1 MENLTAPNLPK
12 SIEIED
18 MNLWAQE
25 RYSVPTFNQLSSE
38 QIQEFDQMR
47 QSEWDSYKKAYAE
60 YNEKKAVWAIKTIEQ
75 TYFPSAKQ
83 PEESKAINP
92 HQAHIN
98 KWKEA
103 GIDDATIEVW
113 TKALD
118 SKKNEH
124 QKADERIEKSKE
136 KHSIKRKI
144 QEIERKIGGLFGQEK
159 VDALTELM
167 HLRKSL

>member
-1 MENLTAPNLPK
+1 MNELIAPPLPK
-12 SIEIED
+12 ALEIED
-18 MNLWAQE
+18 MNQWAQE
-25 RYSVPTFNQLSSE
+25 QHGVPTFNQLSSE
-38 QIQEFDQMR
+38 QIQEFDQIR

-60 YNEKKAVWAIKTIEQ
+60 YNERKAVWTIKAIEQ

-83 PEESKAINP
+83 PEESKPTNP
-92 HQAHIN
+92 HQAHID

-118 SKKNEH
+118 SKKEEH

-136 KHSIKRKI
+136 RQNIRRRI
-144 QEIERKIGGLFGQEK
+144 QEIERKIGGLFGREK
-159 VDALTELM
+159 ADALTELM